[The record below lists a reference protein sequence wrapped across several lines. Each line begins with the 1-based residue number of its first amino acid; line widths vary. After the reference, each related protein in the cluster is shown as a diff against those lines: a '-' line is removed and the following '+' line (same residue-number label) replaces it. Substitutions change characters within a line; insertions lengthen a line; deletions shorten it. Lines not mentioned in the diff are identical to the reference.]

1 MQLIWIRKEIARTK
15 KGKKEE
21 ETMKTE
27 SKLPFAVLAGVPFI
41 MVLGNSMLIPIL
53 PAMKNAMDIT
63 LFQAGLIITA
73 FSIPAGLVIPIA
85 GLASDHWGRKCI
97 MAPALLIYGLGGLVS
112 GMAALLLESPFRIL
126 LAGRVI
132 QGIGAGGTYQLAM
145 ALTGDI
151 FQSKERT
158 KVLGLLEAA
167 NGFGKVVSPVA
178 GAALGLIVWF
188 APFFVY
194 GALAIPV
201 ALAVWFIV
209 KEPEKNKQTP
219 GLKEYLAQLI
229 NIFKQKGVPLAASFL
244 SGMVVLFILFGVLS
258 WLSDLLEQQY
268 GITGF
273 YPGLLIAIPVGT
285 MALTSYL
292 SGIYLQ
298 QLQAK
303 HLKWSILIGLGTVTA
318 SMAVISL
325 FENIYILFG
334 ALVLLGFGTGAVLP
348 AVNTLITSAAAAEE
362 RGLVTCLYGSTRFF
376 GVAIGP
382 PAFGMATNL
391 GKMPLFLGATALLAA
406 IVLIAFFYIQVE
418 KILPPQ
424 LLQQN

>member
-1 MQLIWIRKEIARTK
+1 
-15 KGKKEE
+15 
-21 ETMKTE
+21 MKTE

-303 HLKWSILIGLGTVTA
+303 YLKWSILIGLGTVTA